1 MRIGFVGLGRM
12 GTHMVRNLAR
22 AGIEVVLWNRTRQKA
37 EDLAS
42 SLGAAVADTPASLA
56 AECDVVITM
65 LADDASSELVHFGKD
80 GLFSLRNRDGDC
92 ARYFIEMGTM
102 SPKHIDALV
111 EAAPPGA
118 FVIDA
123 PVSGA
128 TQAAE
133 AAQLTIMA
141 GCDEAVAGP
150 LTPIFSAVGNRTI
163 CLGRAGAGAAMKLA
177 VNSLIHGLN
186 QTLAEALTLAEAAGI
201 RTDTAFD
208 VIEAS
213 AACAPMLKYRRALYL
228 NESAHEVT
236 FTVALARKDMA
247 VAAELAQ
254 SLGIAM
260 PQGTITL
267 SKLMEAEAAGYAA
280 RDMASIVNFMRENN
294 R

>member
-22 AGIEVVLWNRTRQKA
+22 AGMEVVLWNRTREKA
-37 EDLAS
+37 EDLAR
-42 SLGAAVADTPASLA
+42 SLGAAIADTPASLA
-56 AECDVVITM
+56 GECDVVITM
-65 LADDASSELVHFGKD
+65 LADDASSELVHMGND
-80 GLFSLRNRDGDC
+80 GLFSARHPDGDC

-102 SPKHIDALV
+102 SPKHIEALV

-118 FVIDA
+118 LVIDA

-141 GCDEAVAGP
+141 GCDEAVAQP
-150 LTPIFSAVGNRTI
+150 LTPIFAALGNRTI
-163 CLGRAGAGAAMKLA
+163 CLGGAGAGAAMKLA
-177 VNSLIHGLN
+177 INSLIHGLN

-260 PQGTITL
+260 PQGMVTL

-280 RDMASIVNFMRENN
+280 RDMASIVNFMREDN